1 MNRETRICELEKENK
16 ILKREYSRLQQ
27 DLSMLSNLNDYTSRL
42 RKFNEERVVAAN
54 KAKSNFLANMSHE
67 IRTPMNAIIGMDE
80 MILREVKDRKIGK
93 YALDIKSASKTLLS
107 IINDILDLSKIE
119 SGKMEILPVE
129 YECSSIFN
137 DVANMTMKKAEEKG
151 LSYELKVDS
160 DIPSVLY
167 GDEIRI
173 RQIMLNIINNAIKY
187 TKEGGVRIL
196 ASYDHETE
204 KLCIKVTD
212 TGIGIRPEDMERLF
226 ESFRRLEET
235 RNRNIEGTGLGL
247 NITKQ
252 LVELMDGELGVQ
264 SEYGKG
270 TTFTAEIVQKV
281 IDATPMGD
289 FSDSFLRSHE
299 QLEEFKPKL
308 VAPGI
313 KVLVTDD
320 NEMNLEVFTGLL
332 SDTRMKITCASSGKE
347 TLECLK
353 KDRFDVIFVDQMMPG
368 MSGIETLQAIK
379 DDHLADGIPIIAL
392 TADAIVGA
400 CDIYLKA
407 GFTDYLSK
415 PVMYEELEKIL
426 FKYIDPAMILSKEQI
441 EREENSNKSVVLVI
455 NDSSERLNEIRDMLG
470 SRYKGVFVKDEAQA
484 EKYLSKH
491 DVRFVIRDGG
501 AKV

>member
-1 MNRETRICELEKENK
+1 M
-16 ILKREYSRLQQ
+16 
-27 DLSMLSNLNDYTSRL
+27 
-42 RKFNEERVVAAN
+42 
-54 KAKSNFLANMSHE
+54 
-67 IRTPMNAIIGMDE
+67 
-80 MILREVKDRKIGK
+80 
-93 YALDIKSASKTLLS
+93 
-107 IINDILDLSKIE
+107 
-119 SGKMEILPVE
+119 
-129 YECSSIFN
+129 
-137 DVANMTMKKAEEKG
+137 
-151 LSYELKVDS
+151 
-160 DIPSVLY
+160 
-167 GDEIRI
+167 
-173 RQIMLNIINNAIKY
+173 
-187 TKEGGVRIL
+187 
-196 ASYDHETE
+196 
-204 KLCIKVTD
+204 
-212 TGIGIRPEDMERLF
+212 
-226 ESFRRLEET
+226 
-235 RNRNIEGTGLGL
+235 GL

-353 KDRFDVIFVDQMMPG
+353 KDRYDVIFVDQMMPG
-368 MSGIETLQAIK
+368 MSGTETLQAIK

-400 CDIYLKA
+400 RDIYLKE

-441 EREENSNKSVVLVI
+441 EREENANKSVVLVI

-501 AKV
+501 VKV

>member
-1 MNRETRICELEKENK
+1 
-16 ILKREYSRLQQ
+16 
-27 DLSMLSNLNDYTSRL
+27 
-42 RKFNEERVVAAN
+42 
-54 KAKSNFLANMSHE
+54 
-67 IRTPMNAIIGMDE
+67 
-80 MILREVKDRKIGK
+80 
-93 YALDIKSASKTLLS
+93 
-107 IINDILDLSKIE
+107 
-119 SGKMEILPVE
+119 
-129 YECSSIFN
+129 
-137 DVANMTMKKAEEKG
+137 
-151 LSYELKVDS
+151 
-160 DIPSVLY
+160 
-167 GDEIRI
+167 
-173 RQIMLNIINNAIKY
+173 
-187 TKEGGVRIL
+187 
-196 ASYDHETE
+196 
-204 KLCIKVTD
+204 
-212 TGIGIRPEDMERLF
+212 
-226 ESFRRLEET
+226 
-235 RNRNIEGTGLGL
+235 
-247 NITKQ
+247 
-252 LVELMDGELGVQ
+252 
-264 SEYGKG
+264 
-270 TTFTAEIVQKV
+270 
-281 IDATPMGD
+281 MGD

-332 SDTRMKITCASSGKE
+332 SDTRMKITSASSGKE

-353 KDRFDVIFVDQMMPG
+353 KDRYDVIFVDQMMPG
-368 MSGIETLQAIK
+368 MSGTETLQAIK

-400 CDIYLKA
+400 RDIYLKE

-441 EREENSNKSVVLVI
+441 EREENANKSVVLVI

-501 AKV
+501 VKV